1 MRWTSCCLLA
11 SGLVGLGLL
20 GPLTGCARP
29 PHPVVTV
36 ARLFE
41 PVPDSSYH
49 AKPYFL
55 NLYGISLLRHGM
67 NPTLVVDYLEWYFV
81 SLNYPDVHGLTGSIY
96 DLDIRSG
103 RRQSF
108 LGTYDSVDSYAATFL
123 VLLRDYYVRTADRD
137 RLERHRAKIED
148 IAYLLVYLQ
157 DNDGLVRALPTSDA
171 KYLMDNCEVYAG
183 LLAYG
188 DLAGRLGW
196 DDPRRY
202 REAAGHVRRAVMD
215 ELFDERRAVFAW
227 AKAGGR
233 PQASHWET
241 FYPDA
246 LAQLFPILHGLVEP
260 DSELAARI
268 WQRFLLHHN
277 PQTDASLS
285 SVQRT
290 LIELTRERMTP

>member
-1 MRWTSCCLLA
+1 MRWISSCLLCSCLA
-11 SGLVGLGLL
+11 AVGLL
-20 GPLTGCARP
+20 GPLGGCAHA
-29 PHPVVTV
+29 PHPVVEM

-41 PVPDSSYH
+41 PIPASSYH

-55 NLYGISLLRHGM
+55 NLYAISLLRHGF
-67 NPTLVVDYLEWYFV
+67 NPALVVDYLEWYFAN
-81 SLNYPDVHGLTGSIY
+81 LNYPDHHGLTGSIY
-96 DLDIRSG
+96 DLDILSG
-103 RRQSF
+103 RRQTR

-123 VLLRDYYVRTADRD
+123 VLLRDYYVRTADRE
-137 RLERHRAKIED
+137 RLERHRRRIAD
-148 IAYLLVYLQ
+148 IAYLLVLLQ
-157 DNDGLVRALPTSDA
+157 DRDGLVRAIPGSDA

-183 LLAYG
+183 LLAFS

-202 REAAGHVRRAVMD
+202 REAAGHVRQAVLT
-215 ELFDERRAVFAW
+215 ELLDERRSIFAW
-227 AKAGGR
+227 AKVGDK
-233 PQASHWET
+233 PQPSHWET

-260 DSELAARI
+260 DSELAALL

>member
-1 MRWTSCCLLA
+1 MRWISCCLLA
-11 SGLVGLGLL
+11 SAITALGLF
-20 GPLTGCARP
+20 GPLSGCARP
-29 PHPVVTV
+29 PHPVVEV

-41 PVPDSSYH
+41 PIPGGSYH

-55 NLYGISLLRHGM
+55 NLYGISLLRHGF
-67 NPTLVVDYLEWYFV
+67 NPDLVTDYLDWYV
-81 SLNYPDVHGLTGSIY
+81 ANLNYPDHHGLTGSIY
-96 DLDIRSG
+96 DLDILPGG
-103 RRQSF
+103 RESF
-108 LGTYDSVDSYAATFL
+108 HGSYDSVDSYAATFL
-123 VLLRDYYVRTADRD
+123 VLLRDYYVRTVDRA
-137 RLERHRAKIED
+137 RLERYRGRIAD

-157 DNDGLVRALPTSDA
+157 DRDGLVRAIPSSDA

-183 LLAYG
+183 LLAYS
-188 DLAGRLGW
+188 DLAGRLDW

-202 REAAGHVRRAVMD
+202 RAAAGQVRRAVLD
-215 ELFDERRAVFAW
+215 ELFDAQRAIFSW
-227 AKAGGR
+227 AKAGG
-233 PQASHWET
+233 QAQPSHWET

-260 DSELAARI
+260 DSELAVLL